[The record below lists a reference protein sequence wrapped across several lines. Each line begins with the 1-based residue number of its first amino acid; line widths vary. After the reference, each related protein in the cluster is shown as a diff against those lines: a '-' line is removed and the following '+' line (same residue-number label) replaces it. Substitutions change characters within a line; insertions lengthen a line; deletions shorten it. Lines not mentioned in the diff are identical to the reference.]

1 MEIKYQIDKS
11 QRKAMAQAISD
22 LTDETVQYLGAPTF
36 AYQIGFFTLTQ
47 ECILQ
52 FSDRS
57 DSEIVEMVLE
67 SLEEEGYCSEPVTE
81 KPTVLT
87 ISIPKTE
94 FNKTVL
100 ENLHRIIENKAHLL
114 KHAFETESLEI
125 TETDETIEFP
135 WFTLSCPEES
145 SAYQQFISML
155 CNFAKNQKRVNS
167 KPDTNDNEKY
177 AFRCF
182 LLRLG
187 MIGSEYKA
195 ARKVLLRNLTGSSA
209 FRHGDRRKSSEDK
222 LNGGTDHE
230 VSD

>member
-22 LTDETVQYLGAPTF
+22 LIDETVQYLGAPTF

-52 FSDRS
+52 FSDCS

-67 SLEEEGYCSEPVTE
+67 SLEEGYCSEPVTE

-94 FNKTVL
+94 FNKTAL
-100 ENLHRIIENKAHLL
+100 ENLYRITENKAHLL

-135 WFTLSCPEES
+135 WFTLSSPEDS

-187 MIGSEYKA
+187 MIGSEYKS

-222 LNGGTDHE
+222 PKGETDHE
-230 VSD
+230 VSE